1 MRSTIQVVDVPY
13 ISRDMMSELLDHAE
27 EVWGGFNS
35 AYDHHPEFRALI
47 GSAPGSMGAAQDYE
61 TLRKALA

>member
-1 MRSTIQVVDVPY
+1 
-13 ISRDMMSELLDHAE
+13 MSELLDHAE